1 MKKQTTALVMV
12 AIFAFAGFVTRG
24 RVNTVAGV
32 HPDVREQLAGSWS
45 LVSRVSTLVNGEVLP
60 DRGLATTPKGLLI
73 YDRTGHV
80 AAQLSRQGRTVEM
93 IGEECQEAAKIR
105 GTNDTA
111 QTVLGYDA
119 YFGTFTV
126 NEKEGF
132 VVHHLESALFPGDV
146 GKDIKR
152 NFTISGDKLTI
163 KFNTTTSDGMPVKDI
178 GLGVQEVKRRRK
190 ISLTGKKASHAK
202 RATPLC
208 HANAATSRCYA
219 TVPATQPRNH
229 IAQVPFC
236 PDPGQ
241 N

>member
-1 MKKQTTALVMV
+1 MKKQVISFALAAVFV
-12 AIFAFAGFVTRG
+12 LVGFAARSGANAFAS
-24 RVNTVAGV
+24 A
-32 HPDVREQLAGSWS
+32 HPDVREQLVGSWS
-45 LVSRVSTLVNGEVLP
+45 LASRVSTLANGEVLP
-60 DRGLATTPKGLLI
+60 DRGLSTTPKGLLI

-93 IGEECQEAAKIR
+93 IGEECQEAEIR

-146 GKDIKR
+146 GKDIRR

-163 KFNTTTSDGMPVKDI
+163 KFSTTTSDGTPVTRTLLWERMK
-178 GLGVQEVKRRRK
+178 
-190 ISLTGKKASHAK
+190 
-202 RATPLC
+202 
-208 HANAATSRCYA
+208 
-219 TVPATQPRNH
+219 
-229 IAQVPFC
+229 
-236 PDPGQ
+236 
-241 N
+241 

>member
-1 MKKQTTALVMV
+1 MKKQTTTFVMAAV
-12 AIFAFAGFVTRG
+12 FVFAGFAARSGVNAFAGAR
-24 RVNTVAGV
+24 
-32 HPDVREQLAGSWS
+32 PDVREQLAGSWS
-45 LVSRVSTLVNGEVLP
+45 LASRVSTLANGEVLP

-93 IGEECQEAAKIR
+93 IGEECNEAAKIR

-152 NFTISGDKLTI
+152 NFTISGDTLTI
-163 KFNTTTSDGMPVKDI
+163 KFNTTTADGKPVTRTLVWERLK
-178 GLGVQEVKRRRK
+178 
-190 ISLTGKKASHAK
+190 
-202 RATPLC
+202 
-208 HANAATSRCYA
+208 
-219 TVPATQPRNH
+219 
-229 IAQVPFC
+229 
-236 PDPGQ
+236 
-241 N
+241 

>member
-1 MKKQTTALVMV
+1 MTKRNSAFILAAVLAIACLTAWAQTG
-12 AIFAFAGFVTRG
+12 AFAKASVRP
-24 RVNTVAGV
+24 N
-32 HPDVREQLAGSWS
+32 VREQLVGSWS
-45 LVSRVSTLVNGEVLP
+45 LVSRASTLANGEVLP
-60 DRGLATTPKGLLI
+60 DRGLAATPKGLLI

-93 IGEECQEAAKIR
+93 ISEECSEAAKIR

-152 NFTISGDKLTI
+152 NFSLSGDRLKLN
-163 KFNTTTSDGMPVKDI
+163 FNTTTG
-178 GLGVQEVKRRRK
+178 E
-190 ISLTGKKASHAK
+190 GKAVTRTLIWERMK
-202 RATPLC
+202 
-208 HANAATSRCYA
+208 
-219 TVPATQPRNH
+219 
-229 IAQVPFC
+229 
-236 PDPGQ
+236 
-241 N
+241 

>member
-80 AAQLSRQGRTVEM
+80 AAQLSRQGRTEEM

-152 NFTISGDKLTI
+152 NFAISSDKLTI
-163 KFNTTTSDGMPVKDI
+163 KFTTTTSDGTPVTRTLVWERMK
-178 GLGVQEVKRRRK
+178 
-190 ISLTGKKASHAK
+190 
-202 RATPLC
+202 
-208 HANAATSRCYA
+208 
-219 TVPATQPRNH
+219 
-229 IAQVPFC
+229 
-236 PDPGQ
+236 
-241 N
+241 

>member
-1 MKKQTTALVMV
+1 MKKQMTTFTLVAV
-12 AIFAFAGFVTRG
+12 FAFAG
-24 RVNTVAGV
+24 VAARSGANAFASV
-32 HPDVREQLAGSWS
+32 HPGVREQLVGSWK
-45 LVSRVSTLVNGEVLP
+45 LASRVSTLSNGEVLP

-152 NFTISGDKLTI
+152 NFTISGDTLTI
-163 KFNTTTSDGMPVKDI
+163 KFNTTTADGTPVTRTLVWERMK
-178 GLGVQEVKRRRK
+178 
-190 ISLTGKKASHAK
+190 
-202 RATPLC
+202 
-208 HANAATSRCYA
+208 
-219 TVPATQPRNH
+219 
-229 IAQVPFC
+229 
-236 PDPGQ
+236 
-241 N
+241 

>member
-1 MKKQTTALVMV
+1 MKQQTTAFVMV
-12 AIFAFAGFVTRG
+12 AVFVFAGFTARCG
-24 RVNTVAGV
+24 VNAFAA
-32 HPDVREQLAGSWS
+32 VRADSQEQLVGSWS
-45 LVSRVSTLVNGEVLP
+45 LVSRVSTLANGEVLP

-93 IGEECQEAAKIR
+93 IGEECREAAKIR

-163 KFNTTTSDGMPVKDI
+163 KFNTTTADGKPVTRTLVWERMK
-178 GLGVQEVKRRRK
+178 
-190 ISLTGKKASHAK
+190 
-202 RATPLC
+202 
-208 HANAATSRCYA
+208 
-219 TVPATQPRNH
+219 
-229 IAQVPFC
+229 
-236 PDPGQ
+236 
-241 N
+241 

>member
-1 MKKQTTALVMV
+1 MKKQTTVFAMLAVFV
-12 AIFAFAGFVTRG
+12 FAGFAARSGVNAFAGAR
-24 RVNTVAGV
+24 
-32 HPDVREQLAGSWS
+32 PDVREQLVGSWS
-45 LVSRVSTLVNGEVLP
+45 LASRVSTLANGEVLP

-93 IGEECQEAAKIR
+93 IGEECNEAAKIR
-105 GTNDTA
+105 GTNDTV

-163 KFNTTTSDGMPVKDI
+163 KFNTTTADGKLVTRTLVWERLK
-178 GLGVQEVKRRRK
+178 
-190 ISLTGKKASHAK
+190 
-202 RATPLC
+202 
-208 HANAATSRCYA
+208 
-219 TVPATQPRNH
+219 
-229 IAQVPFC
+229 
-236 PDPGQ
+236 
-241 N
+241 

>member
-1 MKKQTTALVMV
+1 MRQRSFAPIDAPGVMLGISQKTPERPDADSGSTKKRRPVMKKQVITFALVAV
-12 AIFAFAGFVTRG
+12 FVFAGFAARSG
-24 RVNTVAGV
+24 VNAFAIV
-32 HPDVREQLAGSWS
+32 HPGVREQLVGSWS
-45 LVSRVSTLVNGEVLP
+45 LASRVSTLANGEVLP
-60 DRGLATTPKGLLI
+60 DRGLAATPKGLLI

-126 NEKEGF
+126 NEKDGF

-152 NFTISGDKLTI
+152 NFTISGDRLTI
-163 KFNTTTSDGMPVKDI
+163 KFNTTTADGTPVTRTLVWERMK
-178 GLGVQEVKRRRK
+178 
-190 ISLTGKKASHAK
+190 
-202 RATPLC
+202 
-208 HANAATSRCYA
+208 
-219 TVPATQPRNH
+219 
-229 IAQVPFC
+229 
-236 PDPGQ
+236 
-241 N
+241 

>member
-1 MKKQTTALVMV
+1 MKRATTAFVMV
-12 AIFAFAGFVTRG
+12 AVFIFAGFAARAG
-24 RVNTVAGV
+24 VNAFASV
-32 HPDVREQLAGSWS
+32 HPDVREQLVGSWS
-45 LVSRVSTLVNGEVLP
+45 LVSRVSTLANGEALP
-60 DRGLATTPKGLLI
+60 DRGLAATPRGLLI

-80 AAQLSRQGRTVEM
+80 AAQLSRQGRKVEM

-132 VVHHLESALFPGDV
+132 VVHHLGSALFPGDV

-163 KFNTTTSDGMPVKDI
+163 QFNTTTADGTPVTRTLVWERMK
-178 GLGVQEVKRRRK
+178 
-190 ISLTGKKASHAK
+190 
-202 RATPLC
+202 
-208 HANAATSRCYA
+208 
-219 TVPATQPRNH
+219 
-229 IAQVPFC
+229 
-236 PDPGQ
+236 
-241 N
+241 

>member
-1 MKKQTTALVMV
+1 MKKHATAFVTV
-12 AIFAFAGFVTRG
+12 AVFVFAGFAARSG
-24 RVNTVAGV
+24 VNAFASAR
-32 HPDVREQLAGSWS
+32 PDVREQLVGSWS
-45 LVSRVSTLVNGEVLP
+45 LASRVSTLANGEVLP

-93 IGEECQEAAKIR
+93 IGEECNEAAKIR

-152 NFTISGDKLTI
+152 NFTISGDNANDQIQHDHGRWQAGHAHVALGAFEVTTRPKQCATDDQ
-163 KFNTTTSDGMPVKDI
+163 NTLSCDATT
-178 GLGVQEVKRRRK
+178 
-190 ISLTGKKASHAK
+190 
-202 RATPLC
+202 
-208 HANAATSRCYA
+208 
-219 TVPATQPRNH
+219 
-229 IAQVPFC
+229 
-236 PDPGQ
+236 
-241 N
+241 

>member
-1 MKKQTTALVMV
+1 MPERPGRIVGSRKSETTQIGGLGMKKQMTTFALV
-12 AIFAFAGFVTRG
+12 AAFAFPG
-24 RVNTVAGV
+24 VAARSGANAFASV
-32 HPDVREQLAGSWS
+32 HPGVREQLVGSWS
-45 LVSRVSTLVNGEVLP
+45 LVSRVSTLANGEVLP

-132 VVHHLESALFPGDV
+132 VIHHLESALFPGDV
-146 GKDIKR
+146 GKDIRR

-163 KFNTTTSDGMPVKDI
+163 KFNTTTADGKPVTRTLVWERMK
-178 GLGVQEVKRRRK
+178 
-190 ISLTGKKASHAK
+190 
-202 RATPLC
+202 
-208 HANAATSRCYA
+208 
-219 TVPATQPRNH
+219 
-229 IAQVPFC
+229 
-236 PDPGQ
+236 
-241 N
+241 

>member
-1 MKKQTTALVMV
+1 MKKQATAFVMV
-12 AIFAFAGFVTRG
+12 AVFVFAGFGARSGVNAFA
-24 RVNTVAGV
+24 RVRA
-32 HPDVREQLAGSWS
+32 DSQEQLVGSWS
-45 LVSRVSTLVNGEVLP
+45 LVSRVSTLSNGEVLP

-93 IGEECQEAAKIR
+93 IGEECNEATKIR

-163 KFNTTTSDGMPVKDI
+163 KFNTTTADGKPVTRTLVWERMK
-178 GLGVQEVKRRRK
+178 
-190 ISLTGKKASHAK
+190 
-202 RATPLC
+202 
-208 HANAATSRCYA
+208 
-219 TVPATQPRNH
+219 
-229 IAQVPFC
+229 
-236 PDPGQ
+236 
-241 N
+241 